1 MFSKPKFMHSPKPI
15 NLILVKEKYQAKI
28 LKADFPIGLNV
39 GWLVGQNLLRWQEH
53 LLYNKSDDILFL
65 TMLFQISHYSP
76 NINSI

>member
-39 GWLVGQNLLRWQEH
+39 GWLVGQNLLRWQENYTSM
-53 LLYNKSDDILFL
+53 LLLEHSG
-65 TMLFQISHYSP
+65 
-76 NINSI
+76 